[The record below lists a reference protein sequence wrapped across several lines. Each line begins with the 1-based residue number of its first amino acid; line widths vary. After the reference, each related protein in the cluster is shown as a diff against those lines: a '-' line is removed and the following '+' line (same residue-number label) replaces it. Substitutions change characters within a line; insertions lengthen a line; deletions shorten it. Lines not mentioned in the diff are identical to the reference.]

1 MLSKTG
7 ARSKPVQNGRVGTY
21 ALVIRYRDLGTN
33 VHLMSAQ
40 GLMNQYNF
48 RSLEI

>member
-1 MLSKTG
+1 MLSK
-7 ARSKPVQNGRVGTY
+7 REPVQNGRVGTY
-21 ALVIRYRDLGTN
+21 ALVIRYRDLGMN